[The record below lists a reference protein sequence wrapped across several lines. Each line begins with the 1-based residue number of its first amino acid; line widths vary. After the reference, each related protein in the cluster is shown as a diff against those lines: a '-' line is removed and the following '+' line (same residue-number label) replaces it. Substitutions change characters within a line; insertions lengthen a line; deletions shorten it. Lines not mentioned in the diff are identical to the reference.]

1 MAENVTVKAQLG
13 ATGVPP
19 QVPPPPGCIP
29 ILLLWIVLTIDGPV
43 NGTGYSGKYGG
54 KDHSSHCGRG
64 GQREINQKNTNKV
77 VDEFVYVGC
86 GYDSLENS
94 LYVPRNDK
102 LVEKDG
108 NLIIQSVLGSEKAL
122 FE

>member
-1 MAENVTVKAQLG
+1 MNAKISYEMAENVTVKAQLG

-19 QVPPPPGCIP
+19 QVPPSPG
-29 ILLLWIVLTIDGPV
+29 
-43 NGTGYSGKYGG
+43 Y
-54 KDHSSHCGRG
+54 HSSHYGRG
-64 GQREINQKNTNKV
+64 GQRESNQKNTNKA

-86 GYDSLENS
+86 GYDPLENS